1 LINKSGPKPFVLFL
15 ENEEKWK
22 ENFGFELSMAMEVW
36 LKTWNLIFFLL
47 KT

>member
-15 ENEEKWK
+15 EKEEKRK
-22 ENFGFELSMAMEVW
+22 ENFGFELSMAMEV
-36 LKTWNLIFFLL
+36 LL